1 MRSLPL
7 LVVVLTAT
15 AASAQSRGVVAGIQ
29 VSDARVTAGTLV
41 KMTITGS
48 NPCGAVFIDQQDGSA
63 VTYPI
68 VQLPTTIPYTYTKPG
83 SYRIVARGMGN
94 CDGEA
99 VAAITV
105 LQPPSPPPSPPPN
118 PPPPPHAPPAATPI
132 ADRLKEMDRDGDGV
146 ITRAEWRGNE
156 EGFRAADSNHD
167 SVLSGEEVRP
177 QRPTGNPV
185 QVVVDAR
192 ERWTDT
198 RLNIREGDLVT
209 FETSGRA
216 QLSTKPEDVAGPGGT
231 ASRRRAPDAP
241 LPQQPAGALIG
252 RIGNSLPFFIG
263 GRASVVAPATGRLFL
278 ALNDDVV
285 ADNKGEFRVSV
296 LIER

>member
-1 MRSLPL
+1 MRSLPWL
-7 LVVVLTAT
+7 AVVLTAT

-29 VSDARVTAGTLV
+29 VSDARVTAGTPV

-48 NPCGAVFIDQQDGSA
+48 NPCGAVFIDQQDGTA
-63 VTYPI
+63 ITYPI
-68 VQLPTTIPYTYTKPG
+68 VQLPTTIAYTYTKPG

-99 VAAITV
+99 VAAIAV
-105 LQPPSPPPSPPPN
+105 LQPPS

-132 ADRLKEMDRDGDGV
+132 AHRLKEMDHDGDGV

-167 SVLSGEEVRP
+167 GVLSGAEVRP

-198 RLNIREGDLVT
+198 RVNIREGDLLT

-216 QLSTKPEDVAGPGGT
+216 QLSAKPEDVAGPGGT
-231 ASRRRAPDAP
+231 ASHRRAPDAP

-252 RIGNSLPFFIG
+252 RIGNSPPFFIG
-263 GRASVVAPATGRLFL
+263 GRTSVAAPATGRLFL
-278 ALNDDVV
+278 ALNDDFV